1 MSSLFTDGPTPPK
14 LKAITLNGAIVV
26 ESDEDRKK
34 REERRKA
41 RKSR

>member
-1 MSSLFTDGPTPPK
+1 MSSLFPDGPKPPK
-14 LKAITLNGAIVV
+14 LLAITLNGAIVV

-34 REERRKA
+34 KEERRKA

>member
-1 MSSLFTDGPTPPK
+1 MSSLFTDGPTPTK